1 MSRIAPSLPR
11 LSLLAL
17 VTLVAAIALPAAA
30 RAEFPPISPEE
41 QALKEVAG
49 APNAR
54 AVVLFR
60 KAEFRMMDWAS
71 SDISSRLTLRER
83 VKILTE
89 QGKDR
94 GEIQLF
100 HSSFVRLYS
109 LSARTVLPDGRVVEL
124 AKDARFERK
133 LSKSRKYYVTSIAFP
148 NVEVG
153 AILDAEYE
161 LRFDNIFYLEPFYF
175 SSDIPVRSA
184 EIRYLIPNSLGVQ
197 TWMRDPFQIG
207 VKSEKGRERDRRT
220 LRAWAENLPP
230 ILDEPYGLPFA
241 DLATQIML
249 VPTVFDEGTV
259 HQRLMESW
267 AATSALL
274 GESWEK
280 ARRRGGDSG
289 KRAQALAQKAGANR
303 RDQASAI
310 YAFVRDEIAFDD
322 DGTGVF
328 LTGSEPSA
336 DAVLRA
342 GHGTPAEKA
351 LLLEAMLDAAK
362 LDAKPVWATPR
373 SSGLIDA
380 QVANPAWFDRVLI
393 AVELGGQDGRIYL
406 DPTDRRLGF
415 GRLDADYEGTAALL
429 PDPKKPEGVVLAQS
443 PADQNV
449 EKATVTL
456 QVDEGGRLAGTGKLR
471 LTGLSATDKLRWR
484 ETPEKTTEAWHDW
497 LVERFEGYTFT
508 DLVVRESVE
517 ERTLDVTWTM
527 TQKEEEALGDEVSL
541 AASRPLGPQTEP
553 FSASSAQRRSPI
565 LFDFPYSEQVDF
577 EVIWPEGW
585 HVESAPHT
593 TKSESAAGA
602 FALSIQIDDATKKV
616 TIHRAFD
623 LRQKQLSTREECELA
638 RTLFAAAAKSDAQ
651 ALVLVRR

>member
-1 MSRIAPSLPR
+1 MSRYALC
-11 LSLLAL
+11 LAAF
-17 VTLVAAIALPAAA
+17 TLFSSAAGAA
-30 RAEFPPISPEE
+30 FPPVSPEE
-41 QALKEVAG
+41 KALTQVAG

-60 KAEFRMMDWAS
+60 KAELQMMDPAS
-71 SDISSRLTLRER
+71 SDISSRLTVRER

-109 LSARTVLPDGRVVEL
+109 LTARTVLPDGRVVDL
-124 AKDARFERK
+124 PKDAKFERK
-133 LSKSRKYYVTSIAFP
+133 LSKSRKYYVTSLAFP

-175 SSDIPVRSA
+175 SSDVPVRSA
-184 EIRYLIPNSLGVQ
+184 EIRYLIPGSLGVQ
-197 TWMRDPFQIG
+197 TWMRDPFQVG
-207 VKSEKGRERDRRT
+207 VKSEKGRDIGLRT
-220 LRAWAENLPP
+220 FRAWAENLPP
-230 ILDEPYGLPFA
+230 IPDEPYALPFQ

-267 AATSALL
+267 AATSDLMR
-274 GESWEK
+274 ESWEK
-280 ARRRGGDSG
+280 ARRRGGDAG
-289 KRAQALAQKAGANR
+289 KKAQALAQKAGAGR
-303 RDQASAI
+303 RDQAAAV
-310 YAFVRDEIAFDD
+310 YAFVRDEISFDD
-322 DGTGVF
+322 DGTGIF
-328 LTGSEPSA
+328 LTGTEPSS

-351 LLLEAMLDAAK
+351 LLLETMLDAIK
-362 LDAKPVWATPR
+362 LDARPVWAAPR
-373 SSGLIDA
+373 SNGLIDA
-380 QVANPAWFDRVLI
+380 QVANPAWFDRVLV
-393 AVELGGQDGRIYL
+393 AVELGPKDGGRVYL

-443 PADQNV
+443 PAEQNL

-456 QVDEGGRLAGTGKLR
+456 AVGEGGRLSGTGR
-471 LTGLSATDKLRWR
+471 LEISGLSATDKLRWR
-484 ETPEKTTEAWHDW
+484 ETPEKTTEAWRDW
-497 LVERFEGYTFT
+497 LVERFEGF
-508 DLVVRESVE
+508 DFADVSAQESVE
-517 ERTLDVTWTM
+517 ARTVEVSWTM
-527 TQKEEEALGDEVSL
+527 TQKEEEALGDEVTL

-565 LFDFPYSEQVDF
+565 LFDFPFAEQVDF
-577 EVIWPEGW
+577 EIAWPEGW
-585 HVESAPHT
+585 HVESAPRT
-593 TKSESAAGA
+593 AKSEGAAGA
-602 FALSIQIDDATKKV
+602 FALAIQVDDTARKATV
-616 TIHRAFD
+616 RRSFSV
-623 LRQKQLSTREECELA
+623 RQRQLSTREECDLA
-638 RTLFAAAAKSDAQ
+638 RDLFAVAAKSDAQ

>member
-1 MSRIAPSLPR
+1 MSRYALC
-11 LSLLAL
+11 LAAF
-17 VTLVAAIALPAAA
+17 TLFSSAAGAA
-30 RAEFPPISPEE
+30 FPPVSPEE
-41 QALKEVAG
+41 KALTQVAG

-60 KAEFRMMDWAS
+60 KAELQMMDPAS
-71 SDISSRLTLRER
+71 SDISSRLTVRER

-109 LSARTVLPDGRVVEL
+109 LTARTVLPDGRVVDL
-124 AKDARFERK
+124 PKDAKFERK
-133 LSKSRKYYVTSIAFP
+133 LSKSRKYYVTSLAFP

-175 SSDIPVRSA
+175 SSDVPVRSA
-184 EIRYLIPNSLGVQ
+184 EIRYLIPGSLGVQ
-197 TWMRDPFQIG
+197 TWMRDPFQVG
-207 VKSEKGRERDRRT
+207 VKSEKGRDIGLRT
-220 LRAWAENLPP
+220 FRAWAENLPP
-230 ILDEPYGLPFA
+230 IPDEPYALPFQ

-267 AATSALL
+267 AATSDLMR
-274 GESWEK
+274 ESWEK
-280 ARRRGGDSG
+280 ARRRGGDAG
-289 KRAQALAQKAGANR
+289 KKAQALAQKAGAGR
-303 RDQASAI
+303 RDQAAAV
-310 YAFVRDEIAFDD
+310 YAFVRDEISFDD
-322 DGTGVF
+322 DGTGIF
-328 LTGSEPSA
+328 LTGTEPSS

-351 LLLEAMLDAAK
+351 LLLETMLDAIK
-362 LDAKPVWATPR
+362 LDARPVWAAPR
-373 SSGLIDA
+373 SNGLIDA
-380 QVANPAWFDRVLI
+380 QVANPAWFDRVLV
-393 AVELGGQDGRIYL
+393 AVELGPKDGGRVYL

-443 PADQNV
+443 PAEQNL

-456 QVDEGGRLAGTGKLR
+456 AVGEGGRLSGTGR
-471 LTGLSATDKLRWR
+471 LEISGLSAADKLRWR
-484 ETPEKTTEAWHDW
+484 ETPEKTTEAWRDW
-497 LVERFEGYTFT
+497 LVERFEGF
-508 DLVVRESVE
+508 DFADVSAQESVE
-517 ERTLDVTWTM
+517 ARTVEVSWTM
-527 TQKEEEALGDEVSL
+527 TQKEEEALGDEVTL

-565 LFDFPYSEQVDF
+565 LFDFPFAEQVDF
-577 EVIWPEGW
+577 EIAWPEGW
-585 HVESAPHT
+585 HVESAPRT
-593 TKSESAAGA
+593 AKSEGAAGA
-602 FALSIQIDDATKKV
+602 FALAIQVDDTARKATV
-616 TIHRAFD
+616 RRSFSV
-623 LRQKQLSTREECELA
+623 RQRQLSTREECDLA
-638 RTLFAAAAKSDAQ
+638 RDLFAAAAKSDAQ

>member
-1 MSRIAPSLPR
+1 MSRIILSLPV
-11 LSLLAL
+11 LAL
-17 VTLVAAIALPAAA
+17 VALLPSAA
-30 RAEFPPISPEE
+30 RAEFPPISAEE
-41 QALKEVAG
+41 KALTQVAG

-60 KAEFRMMDWAS
+60 KAEFRMMDPAS
-71 SDISSRLTLRER
+71 SDISSRLIVRER

-109 LSARTVLPDGRVVEL
+109 LTARTVLADGRVVEL
-124 AKDARFERK
+124 AKDAKFERK

-175 SSDIPVRSA
+175 SSDIPVRLA
-184 EIRYLIPNSLGVQ
+184 EIRYLIPGSLGVQ
-197 TWMRDPFQIG
+197 TWMRDPFRIG
-207 VKSEKGRERDRRT
+207 VKTEQGRDVGKRT
-220 LRAWAENLPP
+220 LRAWSENLPP

-249 VPTVFDEGTV
+249 VPTEFDEGTV

-267 AATSALL
+267 AATSDLL
-274 GESWEK
+274 RETWEK
-280 ARRRGGDSG
+280 ARRRGGEAS
-289 KRAQALAQKAGANR
+289 KRAQILAQKAGAAP
-303 RDQASAI
+303 RDRAAAI
-310 YAFVRDEIAFDD
+310 YSFVRDEISFDD
-322 DGTGVF
+322 DGTGIF
-328 LTGSEPSA
+328 LTGTEPSA

-342 GHGTPAEKA
+342 GHGSPAEKA
-351 LLLEAMLDAAK
+351 LLLETMLAAVK
-362 LDAKPVWATPR
+362 IDAKRVWAAPR

-380 QVANPAWFDRVLI
+380 QVANPAWFDRVLV
-393 AVELGGQDGRIYL
+393 AVELSGGRVYL

-456 QVDEGGRLAGTGKLR
+456 QVGEGGRLAGTGKLQ
-471 LTGLSATDKLRWR
+471 LSGLSATSKLRWR

-497 LVERFEGYTFT
+497 LAERFEGYDFT
-508 DLVVRESVE
+508 NIAAKESIEDRTVE
-517 ERTLDVTWTM
+517 LTWTM
-527 TQKEEEALGDEVSL
+527 TQKEEEALGDEATL
-541 AASRPLGPQTEP
+541 APSRPLGPQTEP
-553 FSASSAQRRSPI
+553 FSVSTAQRRSPI
-565 LFDFPYSEQVDF
+565 LFDFPFSEEVDF
-577 EVIWPEGW
+577 EIGWPEGW
-585 HVESAPHT
+585 HVESAPRT
-593 TKSESAAGA
+593 TKSDSAAGA
-602 FALSIQIDDATKKV
+602 FGLAIQLDDPTRKA
-616 TIHRAFD
+616 TIHRTFS
-623 LRQKQLSTREECELA
+623 LRQKQLSTREECDLA
-638 RTLFAAAAKSDAQ
+638 RDLFAAAAKSDAQ

>member
-1 MSRIAPSLPR
+1 MSRIAS
-11 LSLLAL
+11 SLAL
-17 VTLVAAIALPAAA
+17 FGLFAVAAQ
-30 RAEFPPISPEE
+30 AEFPPISPEE
-41 QALKEVAG
+41 KALTQVAG

-60 KAEFRMMDWAS
+60 KAEFRMMDPAS
-71 SDISSRLTLRER
+71 SDISSRLTIRER

-109 LSARTVLPDGRVVEL
+109 LTARTVLPDGRVVEL
-124 AKDARFERK
+124 AKDAKFERK

-175 SSDIPVRSA
+175 SSDVPVRSA
-184 EIRYLIPNSLGVQ
+184 EIRYLIPSSLGIQ
-197 TWMRDPFQIG
+197 SWMRDPFQVG
-207 VKSEKGRERDRRT
+207 VKTEQGRDRDRRT

-230 ILDEPYGLPFA
+230 ILDEPYALPFQ

-259 HQRLMESW
+259 HQRLMENW
-267 AATSALL
+267 AATSDLL
-274 GESWEK
+274 RESWEK
-280 ARRRGGDSG
+280 ARRRSGDTA
-289 KRAQALAQKAGANR
+289 KKAQALAQKAGAGR

-322 DGTGVF
+322 DGTGIF
-328 LTGSEPSA
+328 LTGNEPSA

-362 LDAKPVWATPR
+362 LDAKPVWAAPR
-373 SSGLIDA
+373 SNGLIDS

-393 AVELGGQDGRIYL
+393 AVELGPKDGGRVYL

-449 EKATVTL
+449 EKATVSL
-456 QVDEGGRLAGTGKLR
+456 QVGEGGRLSGTGKLR
-471 LTGLSATDKLRWR
+471 LTGLSATTKLRWR

-497 LVERFEGYTFT
+497 LVERFEGYAFT

-517 ERTLDVTWTM
+517 ERTVDVTWTM
-527 TQKEEEALGDEVSL
+527 TQKEEEALGDEVTL

-565 LFDFPYSEQVDF
+565 LFDFPYREEVDF
-577 EVIWPEGW
+577 EMGWPEGW
-585 HVESAPHT
+585 HVESAPRT
-593 TKSESAAGA
+593 AKNDSAAGA
-602 FALSIQIDDATKKV
+602 FTLAIQIDDPTRKV
-616 TIHRAFD
+616 TIRRAFD

-638 RTLFAAAAKSDAQ
+638 RDLFAAAAKSDAQ
-651 ALVLVRR
+651 ALVIVKR

>member
-1 MSRIAPSLPR
+1 MSRITLSLPVFA
-11 LSLLAL
+11 LLTLLA
-17 VTLVAAIALPAAA
+17 PAA
-30 RAEFPPISPEE
+30 RAEFPPISAEE
-41 QALKEVAG
+41 KALTQVAG

-60 KAEFRMMDWAS
+60 KAEFRMMDPAS
-71 SDISSRLTLRER
+71 SDISSRLIVRER

-109 LSARTVLPDGRVVEL
+109 LTARTVLADGRVVEL
-124 AKDARFERK
+124 AKDAKFERK

-175 SSDIPVRSA
+175 SSDIPVRLA
-184 EIRYLIPNSLGVQ
+184 EIRYLIPGSLGVQ
-197 TWMRDPFQIG
+197 TWMRDPFRIG
-207 VKSEKGRERDRRT
+207 VKTEQGRDIGKRT
-220 LRAWAENLPP
+220 LRAWSENLPP

-259 HQRLMESW
+259 HQRLMENW
-267 AATSALL
+267 AATSDLL
-274 GESWEK
+274 KDSWEK
-280 ARRRGGDSG
+280 ARRRGGDAG
-289 KRAQALAQKAGANR
+289 KKAQALAQKAGAGP
-303 RDQASAI
+303 RDRAAAV

-322 DGTGVF
+322 DNTGIF
-328 LTGSEPSA
+328 LTGTEPSA
-336 DAVLRA
+336 DAILRA
-342 GHGTPAEKA
+342 GHGTSAEKA
-351 LLLEAMLDAAK
+351 LLLETMLDAVK
-362 LDAKPVWATPR
+362 LDAKQVWAGSR

-380 QVANPAWFDRVLI
+380 QVANPAWFDRVLV
-393 AVELGGQDGRIYL
+393 AVELGGERVYL

-415 GRLDADYEGTAALL
+415 GRLDPDYEGTAALV
-429 PDPKKPEGVVLAQS
+429 PDSKKPEGVVLAQS

-449 EKATVTL
+449 EKASVTL
-456 QVDEGGRLAGTGKLR
+456 QVGEEGRLAGTGKLQ
-471 LTGLSATDKLRWR
+471 LSGLSATSKLRWR

-497 LVERFEGYTFT
+497 LAERFEGYDFT
-508 DLVVRESVE
+508 NLAAKESIEDRTVE
-517 ERTLDVTWTM
+517 LTWTM
-527 TQKEEEALGDEVSL
+527 TQKEEEALGDEATL

-565 LFDFPYSEQVDF
+565 LFDFPYTEQVDF
-577 EVIWPEGW
+577 EITWPEGW
-585 HVESAPHT
+585 HVESAPRT
-593 TKSESAAGA
+593 AKSDSAAGA
-602 FALSIQIDDATKKV
+602 FGLTIQLDDPTRKA
-616 TIHRAFD
+616 TIHRTFA
-623 LRQKQLSTREECELA
+623 LRQKQLSTREECDLA
-638 RTLFAAAAKSDAQ
+638 RDLFAAAAKSDAQ
-651 ALVLVRR
+651 SLVLVRR

>member
-1 MSRIAPSLPR
+1 MSRYALC
-11 LSLLAL
+11 LAAF
-17 VTLVAAIALPAAA
+17 TLFSSAAGAA
-30 RAEFPPISPEE
+30 FPPVSPEE
-41 QALKEVAG
+41 KALTQVAG

-60 KAEFRMMDWAS
+60 KAELQMMDPAS
-71 SDISSRLTLRER
+71 SDISSRLTVRER

-109 LSARTVLPDGRVVEL
+109 IAARTVLPDGRVVDL
-124 AKDARFERK
+124 PKDAKFERK
-133 LSKSRKYYVTSIAFP
+133 LSKSRKYYVTSLAFP

-175 SSDIPVRSA
+175 SSDVPVRSA
-184 EIRYLIPNSLGVQ
+184 EIRYLIPGSLGVQ
-197 TWMRDPFQIG
+197 TWMRDPFQVG
-207 VKSEKGRERDRRT
+207 VKSEKGRDIGLRT
-220 LRAWAENLPP
+220 FRAWAENLPP
-230 ILDEPYGLPFA
+230 IPDEPYALPFQ

-267 AATSALL
+267 AATSDLMR
-274 GESWEK
+274 ESWEK
-280 ARRRGGDSG
+280 ARRRGGDAG
-289 KRAQALAQKAGANR
+289 KKAQALAQKAGAGR
-303 RDQASAI
+303 RDQAAAV
-310 YAFVRDEIAFDD
+310 YAFVRDEISFDD
-322 DGTGVF
+322 DGTGIF
-328 LTGSEPSA
+328 LTGTEPSA

-351 LLLEAMLDAAK
+351 LLLETMLDAIK
-362 LDAKPVWATPR
+362 LDARPVWAAPR
-373 SSGLIDA
+373 SNGLIDA
-380 QVANPAWFDRVLI
+380 QVANPAWFDRVLV
-393 AVELGGQDGRIYL
+393 AVELGPKDGGRVYL

-443 PADQNV
+443 PAEQNL

-456 QVDEGGRLAGTGKLR
+456 AVGEGGRLSGTGR
-471 LTGLSATDKLRWR
+471 LEISGLSATDKLRWR
-484 ETPEKTTEAWHDW
+484 ETSEKTTEAWRDW
-497 LVERFEGYTFT
+497 LVERFEGF
-508 DLVVRESVE
+508 DFADVSAQESVE
-517 ERTLDVTWTM
+517 ARTVEVSWTM
-527 TQKEEEALGDEVSL
+527 TQKEEEALGDEVTL

-565 LFDFPYSEQVDF
+565 LFDFPFAEQVDF
-577 EVIWPEGW
+577 EIAWPEGW
-585 HVESAPHT
+585 HVESAPRT
-593 TKSESAAGA
+593 AKSEGAAGA
-602 FALSIQIDDATKKV
+602 FALAIQVDDTARKATV
-616 TIHRAFD
+616 RRSFSV
-623 LRQKQLSTREECELA
+623 RQRQLSTREECDLA
-638 RTLFAAAAKSDAQ
+638 RDLFAAAAKSDAQ

>member
-1 MSRIAPSLPR
+1 MSRIALC
-11 LSLLAL
+11 LTVCAL
-17 VTLVAAIALPAAA
+17 FAIPALPA
-30 RAEFPPISPEE
+30 FPPVSPEDK
-41 QALKEVAG
+41 ALSQVAG
-49 APNAR
+49 VPNAR

-60 KAEFRMMDWAS
+60 KAELRMMDPAS
-71 SDISSRLTLRER
+71 SDISSRLIIRER

-109 LSARTVLPDGRVVEL
+109 LTARTVLPDGRVVDL
-124 AKDARFERK
+124 PKDAKFERK
-133 LSKSRKYYVTSIAFP
+133 LSKNQKYYVTSIAFP
-148 NVEVG
+148 SVEVG

-175 SSDIPVRSA
+175 SSDVPVRSA
-184 EIRYLIPNSLGVQ
+184 EIRFLIPGSLGVQ
-197 TWMRDPFQIG
+197 TWMRDPFRIG
-207 VKSEKGRERDRRT
+207 VKTEQGRDLGMRT

-267 AATSALL
+267 AATSDLL
-274 GESWEK
+274 RETWEK
-280 ARRRGGDSG
+280 ARRRGGDAG
-289 KRAQALAQKAGANR
+289 KKAQALVQKAGANR
-303 RDQASAI
+303 RDQAAAI
-310 YAFVRDEIAFDD
+310 YTFVRDEIAFDD
-322 DGTGVF
+322 DGTGIF

-351 LLLEAMLDAAK
+351 VLLEAMLDAAK
-362 LDAKPVWATPR
+362 LDAKPVWAAPR
-373 SSGLIDA
+373 SSGLIDT

-393 AVELGGQDGRIYL
+393 AAELGPKDGGRVYL

-443 PADQNV
+443 PAEQNV
-449 EKATVTL
+449 EKAIVTL
-456 QVDEGGRLAGTGKLR
+456 SVGEGGRLSGLGR
-471 LTGLSATDKLRWR
+471 LEISGLSATAKLRWR

-497 LVERFEGYTFT
+497 LVERFEGYDFAN
-508 DLVVRESVE
+508 VAAKESVE
-517 ERTLDVTWTM
+517 DRTVEVSWTM
-527 TQKEEEALGDEVSL
+527 TQKEEDALGDEVTL

-553 FSASSAQRRSPI
+553 FSATSAQRRSPI
-565 LFDFPYSEQVDF
+565 LLDFPFAEEVEF
-577 EVIWPEGW
+577 EIGWPEGW
-585 HVESAPHT
+585 HVESAPRT
-593 TKSESAAGA
+593 AKSESAAGA
-602 FALSIQIDDATKKV
+602 FSLAIQLDDPARKATIRRSFAV
-616 TIHRAFD
+616 
-623 LRQKQLSTREECELA
+623 RQKQFSSREECDLV
-638 RTLFAAAAKSDAQ
+638 RDLFAAAAKSDAQ
-651 ALVLVRR
+651 SLVLVRR

>member
-1 MSRIAPSLPR
+1 MSRYALC
-11 LSLLAL
+11 LAAF
-17 VTLVAAIALPAAA
+17 TLFSSAAGAA
-30 RAEFPPISPEE
+30 FPPVSPEE
-41 QALKEVAG
+41 KALTQVAG

-60 KAEFRMMDWAS
+60 KAELQMMDPAS
-71 SDISSRLTLRER
+71 SDISSRLTVRER

-109 LSARTVLPDGRVVEL
+109 LTARTVLPDGRVVDL
-124 AKDARFERK
+124 PKDAKFERK
-133 LSKSRKYYVTSIAFP
+133 LSKSRKYYVTSLAFP

-175 SSDIPVRSA
+175 SSDVPVRSA
-184 EIRYLIPNSLGVQ
+184 EIRYLIPGSLGVQ
-197 TWMRDPFQIG
+197 TWMRDPFQVG
-207 VKSEKGRERDRRT
+207 VKSEKGRDIGLRT
-220 LRAWAENLPP
+220 FRAWAENLPP
-230 ILDEPYGLPFA
+230 VPDEPYALPFQ

-267 AATSALL
+267 AATSDLMR
-274 GESWEK
+274 ESWEK
-280 ARRRGGDSG
+280 ARRRGGDAG
-289 KRAQALAQKAGANR
+289 KKAQALAQKAGAGR
-303 RDQASAI
+303 RDQAAAV
-310 YAFVRDEIAFDD
+310 YAFVRDEISFDD
-322 DGTGVF
+322 DGTGIF
-328 LTGSEPSA
+328 LTGTEPSS

-351 LLLEAMLDAAK
+351 LLLETMLDAIK
-362 LDAKPVWATPR
+362 LDARPVWAAPR
-373 SSGLIDA
+373 SNGLIDA
-380 QVANPAWFDRVLI
+380 QVANPAWFDRVLV
-393 AVELGGQDGRIYL
+393 AVELGPKDGGRVYL

-443 PADQNV
+443 PAEQNL

-456 QVDEGGRLAGTGKLR
+456 AVGEGGRLSGTGR
-471 LTGLSATDKLRWR
+471 LEISGLSATDKLRWR
-484 ETPEKTTEAWHDW
+484 ETPEKTTEAWRDW
-497 LVERFEGYTFT
+497 LVERFEGF
-508 DLVVRESVE
+508 DFADVSAQESVE
-517 ERTLDVTWTM
+517 ARTVEVSWTM
-527 TQKEEEALGDEVSL
+527 IQKEEEALGDEVTL

-565 LFDFPYSEQVDF
+565 LFDFPFAEQVDF
-577 EVIWPEGW
+577 EIAWPEGW
-585 HVESAPHT
+585 HVESAPRT
-593 TKSESAAGA
+593 AKSEGAAGA
-602 FALSIQIDDATKKV
+602 FALAIQVDDTARKATV
-616 TIHRAFD
+616 RRSFSV
-623 LRQKQLSTREECELA
+623 RQRQLSTREECDLA
-638 RTLFAAAAKSDAQ
+638 RDLFAAAAKSDAQ

>member
-1 MSRIAPSLPR
+1 MSRIALSLP
-11 LSLLAL
+11 LLGLLAL
-17 VTLVAAIALPAAA
+17 LPHAA
-30 RAEFPPISPEE
+30 RAEFPPITPEE
-41 QALKEVAG
+41 KALTQVAG

-60 KAEFRMMDWAS
+60 KAEFRMMDPAS
-71 SDISSRLTLRER
+71 SDISSRLIVRER

-100 HSSFVRLYS
+100 HSSFVRLFS
-109 LSARTVLPDGRVVEL
+109 LAARTVLPDGRVVEL
-124 AKDARFERK
+124 AKDAKFERK
-133 LSKSRKYYVTSIAFP
+133 LSQSRKYYVTSIAFP

-175 SSDIPVRSA
+175 SSDVPVRLA
-184 EIRYLIPNSLGVQ
+184 EIRYLIPGSLGVQ
-197 TWMRDPFQIG
+197 TWMRDPFRVG
-207 VKSEKGRERDRRT
+207 VKTEQGRGIGTRT
-220 LRAWAENLPP
+220 LRAWAENLAP

-259 HQRLMESW
+259 HQRLMENW
-267 AATSALL
+267 AATSDFLKDN
-274 GESWEK
+274 WEK
-280 ARRRGGDSG
+280 ARRRGGEAG
-289 KRAQALAQKAGANR
+289 KKAQTLALKAGAAP
-303 RDQASAI
+303 RDRAAAI
-310 YAFVRDEIAFDD
+310 YSFVRDEIAFDD
-322 DGTGVF
+322 DETGIF
-328 LTGSEPSA
+328 LTGTEPSA

-342 GHGTPAEKA
+342 GHGTAAEKA
-351 LLLEAMLDAAK
+351 LLLETMLAALK
-362 LDAKPVWATPR
+362 LDARRVWAAPR

-380 QVANPAWFDRVLI
+380 QVANPAWFDRVLV
-393 AVELGGQDGRIYL
+393 AVELGPKDGGRVYL

-443 PADQNV
+443 PAEQNV

-456 QVDEGGRLAGTGKLR
+456 QVGDGGRLAGTGKLQ
-471 LTGLSATDKLRWR
+471 LSGLSATDKLRWR

-497 LVERFEGYTFT
+497 LVERFEGYDFT
-508 DLVVRESVE
+508 DVAAKESVE
-517 ERTLDVTWTM
+517 ERTVELTWTM
-527 TQKEEEALGDEVSL
+527 TQKEEEALGDEATL

-565 LFDFPYSEQVDF
+565 LFDFPYTEQVDF
-577 EVIWPEGW
+577 EVTWPEGW
-585 HVESAPHT
+585 HVESAPRT
-593 TKSESAAGA
+593 AKSDSAAGA
-602 FALSIQIDDATKKV
+602 FGLTIQIDDPGRKA
-616 TIHRAFD
+616 TIHRLLAV
-623 LRQKQLSTREECELA
+623 RQEQFSTREECDLV
-638 RTLFAAAAKSDAQ
+638 RDLFAATAKSDAQ
-651 ALVLVRR
+651 ALVLVHR

>member
-1 MSRIAPSLPR
+1 MSRYALC
-11 LSLLAL
+11 LA
-17 VTLVAAIALPAAA
+17 VFTLFSSAAGAA
-30 RAEFPPISPEE
+30 FPPVSPEE
-41 QALKEVAG
+41 KALTQVAG

-60 KAEFRMMDWAS
+60 KAELQMMDPAS
-71 SDISSRLTLRER
+71 SDISSRLTVRER

-109 LSARTVLPDGRVVEL
+109 IAARTVLPDGRVVDL
-124 AKDARFERK
+124 PKDAKFERK
-133 LSKSRKYYVTSIAFP
+133 LSKSRKYYVTSLAFP

-175 SSDIPVRSA
+175 SSDVPVRSA
-184 EIRYLIPNSLGVQ
+184 EIRYLIPGSLGVQ
-197 TWMRDPFQIG
+197 TWMRDPFQVG
-207 VKSEKGRERDRRT
+207 VKSEKGRDIGLRT
-220 LRAWAENLPP
+220 FRAWAENLPP
-230 ILDEPYGLPFA
+230 IPDEPYALPFQ

-267 AATSALL
+267 AATSDLMR
-274 GESWEK
+274 ESWEK
-280 ARRRGGDSG
+280 ARRRGGDAG
-289 KRAQALAQKAGANR
+289 KKAQALAQKAGAGR
-303 RDQASAI
+303 RDQAAAV
-310 YAFVRDEIAFDD
+310 YAFVRDEISFDD
-322 DGTGVF
+322 DGTGIF
-328 LTGSEPSA
+328 LTGTEPSA

-351 LLLEAMLDAAK
+351 LLLETMLDAIK
-362 LDAKPVWATPR
+362 LDARPVWAAPR
-373 SSGLIDA
+373 SNGLIDA
-380 QVANPAWFDRVLI
+380 QVANPAWFDRVLV
-393 AVELGGQDGRIYL
+393 AVELGPKDGGRVYL

-443 PADQNV
+443 PAEQNL

-456 QVDEGGRLAGTGKLR
+456 AVGEGGRLSGTGR
-471 LTGLSATDKLRWR
+471 LEISGLSATDKLRWR
-484 ETPEKTTEAWHDW
+484 ESPEKTTEAWRDW
-497 LVERFEGYTFT
+497 LVERFEGFDFA
-508 DLVVRESVE
+508 DLSARESVE
-517 ERTLDVTWTM
+517 ARTVEVSWTM
-527 TQKEEEALGDEVSL
+527 TQKEEEALGDEVTL

-565 LFDFPYSEQVDF
+565 LFDFPFAEQVDF
-577 EVIWPEGW
+577 EIAWPEGW
-585 HVESAPHT
+585 HVESAPRT
-593 TKSESAAGA
+593 AKSEGAAGA
-602 FALSIQIDDATKKV
+602 FALAIQVDDTARKATV
-616 TIHRAFD
+616 RRSFSV
-623 LRQKQLSTREECELA
+623 RQRQLSTREECDLA
-638 RTLFAAAAKSDAQ
+638 RDLFAAAAKSDAQ